1 MYEWHETVQRMINW
15 VDENLDRQEMLQ
27 KMSLAVGYSPTY
39 CSMQFH
45 RVLGMTVRAY
55 AAGRRLARA
64 VQLMQTTDARL
75 LDIALD
81 CGFSSQEALTR
92 AFREAFG
99 CTPTAYRRNPVPLPL
114 PIRKVIYFPEHYR
127 ALHEG
132 GSNMSELKN
141 AAVRME
147 YIPPHRYLGV
157 WDDEATDYCAFW
169 QRHDCDEVSGVVDSM
184 CASSDPIVTAHTAG
198 WQLKDGKRRYFYGVG
213 VPMDWTGP
221 IPQGFELREVPGSYY
236 LVFYH
241 PAFDF
246 MRDNGEVMRRV
257 EDKAWNYDL
266 QSERHGQYA
275 WNEDA
280 CPCYQRHYPEEL
292 GYEVL
297 RPVKRVK

>member
-1 MYEWHETVQRMINW
+1 MYEWHETVQRMIDW
-15 VDENLDRQEMLQ
+15 VDDHLDSQIMLPE
-27 KMSLAVGYSPTY
+27 MSLAVGYSPTY

-55 AAGRRLARA
+55 AAGRRLAKA
-64 VQLMQTTDARL
+64 VRLMQTTRARL

-99 CTPTAYRRNPVPLPL
+99 CTPAAYRRNPVPLPL
-114 PIRKVIYFPEHYR
+114 AIRKVIYLPEHYR

-132 GSNMSELKN
+132 ESNMSDLKN

-147 YIPPHRYLGV
+147 YIPAHKYLGV
-157 WDDEATDYCAFW
+157 WDDEATDYGSFW
-169 QRHDCDEVSGVVDSM
+169 QRHNCDEICGVVDSL
-184 CASSDPIVTAHTAG
+184 CAASDPIVTAHTAG
-198 WQLKDGKRRYFYGVG
+198 WQVKDGKRRYFYGAG
-213 VPMDWTGP
+213 VPMDYAGP

-236 LVFYH
+236 EVFYH

-266 QSERHGQYA
+266 EAEGHGQYA
-275 WNEDA
+275 WNEDV
-280 CPCYQRHYPEEL
+280 CPCYQRHYPEVL
-292 GYEVL
+292 GYQVL
-297 RPVKRVK
+297 RPVKRVR